1 MDAAERGAIAST
13 PHDDAPTTTAG
24 KTTELFGK
32 IDGETVRFLVQ
43 SSFAGD
49 QLDELK
55 RQIAILRRLRAG
67 DRFVLPGQGTPRA
80 TKERV
85 FGLLDLGCGA
95 ELRLSGATKTYF
107 THAEWMYA
115 YRELPLFSQLSD
127 ERSTDAAKAKFA
139 RKRDGDGRA
148 ELNLVRR
155 E

>member
-1 MDAAERGAIAST
+1 MDAAERGAIASM

-24 KTTELFGK
+24 TTELFGK

-55 RQIAILRRLRAG
+55 RQIAMLRRLRAG

-85 FGLLDLGCGA
+85 FGLLDLWCGA
-95 ELRLSGATKTYF
+95 
-107 THAEWMYA
+107 
-115 YRELPLFSQLSD
+115 
-127 ERSTDAAKAKFA
+127 
-139 RKRDGDGRA
+139 
-148 ELNLVRR
+148 
-155 E
+155 